1 MSGWLAPVV
10 EEGEFVV
17 GGLGLPKAEEVA
29 NKPADQIEIDRG
41 ENVMLGKTGRRLGRG
56 EGVLFDHGQLIGG
69 GMRPAG
75 FFKRGVGVAIGFIE
89 GAVDQAL
96 CAPLTEADSQQPE
109 ACV

>member
-56 EGVLFDHGQLIGG
+56 WEVVFGHGPLIRVVI
-69 GMRPAG
+69 RP
-75 FFKRGVGVAIGFIE
+75 RGVFQKGVGPAL
-89 GAVDQAL
+89 AVTGRAAGLAL
-96 CAPLTEADSQQPE
+96 VVQPTESTHP
-109 ACV
+109 